1 MVEVRDNSGNQE
13 EEVILDQDRQWTGL
27 LAQPQVLETDPC
39 SVHLTLNQFNFA
51 DVSNVNTA
59 GCGLINPNSS
69 EEIIASSSPTSEV
82 LLSLADVFTCFFN
95 FKKEDAG
102 LFLYK
107 NMCCLCI
114 LLIRSPLIS
123 TFSFHCPKSNPS
135 AFAEFSFSPMP
146 LGIYSF
152 LDEDPRSVL
161 CIKF

>member
-39 SVHLTLNQFNFA
+39 SVHLTLNQFNFV
-51 DVSNVNTA
+51 DVYNVNTA

-95 FKKEDAG
+95 FKKEDSG

-107 NMCCLCI
+107 NMCCSCI
-114 LLIRSPLIS
+114 LLIRSPLIL
-123 TFSFHCPKSNPS
+123 TFSFNCLKSNPS
-135 AFAEFSFSPMP
+135 AYAEFFFFPHATWHFFFIP
-146 LGIYSF
+146 GQGH
-152 LDEDPRSVL
+152 SVRP
-161 CIKF
+161 FH